1 MVGHGWCDPSR
12 AGALFSLCAV
22 CHVRQLL
29 FWVAIPIILFRLF
42 VMAPYLIAKADA
54 ETIDRQ
60 QKEIKSLKDKLTSKL
75 VITGIVDET
84 EPAQANY
91 WLTTPANRTVK
102 VEVKN
107 IGAEILKECLEP
119 ISKLNL

>member
-1 MVGHGWCDPSR
+1 MW
-12 AGALFSLCAV
+12 
-22 CHVRQLL
+22 QLL

-119 ISKLNL
+119 ISKLDL